1 VPGVDAFKLPD
12 HEAGNL
18 QLYNV
23 NCIEPVLVLQMFMA
37 AFRLLKSKSEILT
50 LESNPGAITFVGD
63 VPPASHEPPTIV
75 TGPLV
80 LKVLPAAD
88 TLNVQFLN
96 VISDVVAPVIWPPVD
111 PPRTKLHDSCVNCEF
126 VFA

>member
-1 VPGVDAFKLPD
+1 
-12 HEAGNL
+12 
-18 QLYNV
+18 
-23 NCIEPVLVLQMFMA
+23 M
-37 AFRLLKSKSEILT
+37 
-50 LESNPGAITFVGD
+50 LESCPGENTFVGD

-96 VISDVVAPVIWPPVD
+96 VISDVADPRKAPPVD
-111 PPRTKLHDSCVNCEF
+111 PPRTKLHDSYVKCEF